1 MPNKQPFDHN
11 DSLSR
16 RGFLGIL
23 AAVSLYTLLPPASS
37 ASLIRIN
44 EPAMRDFM
52 ARHYGT
58 EGQRVLNK
66 WFALLDNAR
75 PNAEIEQLQ
84 MVNDYFNREVRW
96 VDDFYNWGEADFWA
110 TPLETLAKGQGDC
123 EDYSIGKYISLLL
136 LGVPNAKLRLIYVQ
150 AQLAGRSQ
158 AHMVLGYYSS
168 PTSEPL
174 ILDNI
179 NPRLMPSSLRTD
191 LSPVFSFNIQGLW
204 IGGSQ
209 ESAADPTARLS
220 RWRNV
225 LTRMRAEGFVL

>member
-1 MPNKQPFDHN
+1 MSNKTQFDHN
-11 DSLSR
+11 HSLSR
-16 RGFLGIL
+16 RGFLGVV
-23 AAVSLYTLLPPASS
+23 AAASLYALLPPASS
-37 ASLIRIN
+37 SSLITIN
-44 EPAMRDFM
+44 EPAMRAFM
-52 ARHYGT
+52 IRRYGNGGLRT
-58 EGQRVLNK
+58 LNS
-66 WFALLDNAR
+66 WLALLDSAKAY
-75 PNAEIEQLQ
+75 AEIEQLKV
-84 MVNDYFNREVRW
+84 VNDYFNREVQW
-96 VDDFYNWGEADFWA
+96 VDDIYNWGEADYWA

-136 LGVPNAKLRLIYVQ
+136 LGVANAKLRLIYVQ
-150 AQLAGRSQ
+150 AQFAGRSQ

-168 PTSEPL
+168 PTAEPL

-179 NPRLMPSSLRTD
+179 NPRLTPSSLRTD

-225 LTRMRAEGFVL
+225 LVRMRDEGFIL